1 MFTHKEIKVIR
12 PFAKTDHDET
22 GHYYITNNKKRY
34 PSITT
39 VLKLL
44 DTKEWYPHWVASV
57 ARKEGIT
64 EAEAEIRCKEIGEES
79 MKVGT
84 QLHMLSECH
93 IHNNKMAIGVPYK
106 SSEIDI
112 DELFKPLAEHLDEH
126 VNIIQG
132 TESQIYSH
140 DLQLAG
146 TADLIAEYDKVPS
159 IIDYKNSRK
168 PKSKSECNKK
178 DYFIQLCAYG
188 KMWEFCTGQKIEQGV
203 VIVVSWDGKVKSHIV
218 KLADYEDALMTKLVL
233 VEQQQAL
240 NTMN

>member
-22 GHYYITNNKKRY
+22 GHYYITNDKKRY

-79 MKVGT
+79 MAVGT
-84 QLHMLSECH
+84 ELH
-93 IHNNKMAIGVPYK
+93 KMAEEYINNQTPYVLLK
-106 SSEIDI
+106 PEYSVDMYS
-112 DELFKPLAEHLDEH
+112 LWKPLSEHLDEH

-132 TESQIYSH
+132 VESQIYS
-140 DLQLAG
+140 DELQLAG
-146 TADLIAEYDKVPS
+146 TTDCIAEYDKVLS

-203 VIVVSWDGKVKSHIV
+203 ILLVSWDGKVRAHIV
-218 KLADYEDALMTKLVL
+218 KLADYDDALMTKLVL
-233 VEQQQAL
+233 IEQQQAL

>member
-1 MFTHKEIKVIR
+1 MFTHKKIKVIR

-22 GHYYITNNKKRY
+22 GHYYITNDKKRY

-57 ARKEGIT
+57 ARKEGIN
-64 EAEAEIRCKEIGEES
+64 EAEAEIRCKEIGESS
-79 MKVGT
+79 MEVGT
-84 QLHMLSECH
+84 YLHS
-93 IHNNKMAIGVPYK
+93 
-106 SSEIDI
+106 
-112 DELFKPLAEHLDEH
+112 LAEDYIDNQPLRKQEGDFEIPILDLFNPLELHLDEH

-132 TESQIYSH
+132 VEAQIYS
-140 DLQLAG
+140 DELQLAG

-203 VIVVSWDGKVKSHIV
+203 VIVISWDGKVRSHII
-218 KLADYEDALMTKLVL
+218 KLADYEDALMIKLVL

>member
-1 MFTHKEIKVIR
+1 MFTHKKIKVIR

-64 EAEAEIRCKEIGEES
+64 EAQAEIRCKEIGEES
-79 MKVGT
+79 MAVGT
-84 QLHMLSECH
+84 ELHKMAEDYL
-93 IHNNKMAIGVPYK
+93 NNKPPYVLLK
-106 SSEIDI
+106 PEFSVDI
-112 DELFKPLAEHLDEH
+112 FSLWKPLKDNLVQHI
-126 VNIIQG
+126 NNIQG
-132 TESQIYSH
+132 IEAQIYSH

-146 TADLIAEYDKVPS
+146 TTDCIAEYDTIPS

-188 KMWEFCTGQKIEQGV
+188 KMWEFCTGEKITQGV
-203 VIVVSWDGKVKSHIV
+203 VMVISWDGKVKSHIV